1 MNPKREV
8 LADSFWRL
16 KHLEP
21 QQRWVLCVSSR
32 MGHRNPVTP
41 GLEGATTTHRLQ

>member
-1 MNPKREV
+1 MV
-8 LADSFWRL
+8 LEDSFWRL

-21 QQRWVLCVSSR
+21 LQRWVLCVSSR

-41 GLEGATTTHRLQ
+41 ALEGATVTHHSQ